1 MNEGIGPCPQVC
13 TNNIGSYN
21 CSCYPCV
28 NGLCI
33 NVSCWCVSTYSGGD
47 CSQPLFSGCELNPC
61 LNGGVCVQSGQ
72 NRTCVC
78 PSNTTGTYCENSMN
92 SCSLDEATASFLSN
106 LVVRRRHL
114 GTSQFLPAMNCA
126 EIKSIRREA
135 ITGVY
140 WIMSTNGTSILAFC
154 QYL

>member
-1 MNEGIGPCPQVC
+1 M
-13 TNNIGSYN
+13 
-21 CSCYPCV
+21 
-28 NGLCI
+28 
-33 NVSCWCVSTYSGGD
+33 
-47 CSQPLFSGCELNPC
+47 FSGCELNPC

-78 PSNTTGTYCENSMN
+78 PSNTTGTYCENCKLVSIMMAEVFNKLSLYLAMN